1 VDNLVNLEIASQ
13 KVFGIS
19 SRRYRQ
25 LVKEH
30 GAPEI
35 IDGKVDIFKACRFLI
50 DYYRKIAEGQGSLG
64 LTEERT
70 RLVSYE
76 AEIKKMELRSLQGS
90 LIEAKLVKQ
99 ALTDVFYM
107 VKSKIDAMPVR
118 IASEVAYLLKDPKDI
133 NIVKIKAQSITKD
146 IEKELS
152 DVKTYRDIV
161 SYQKGNKSISTE
173 TELDG
178 EPMGG

>member
-1 VDNLVNLEIASQ
+1 MPLVDIEEVALP
-13 KVFGIS
+13 VFKMS
-19 SRRYRQ
+19 SRWFRKLSNELNGPQ
-25 LVKEH
+25 VVKN
-30 GAPEI
+30 
-35 IDGKVDIFKACRFLI
+35 KVDFVQACKFVI
-50 DYYRKIAEGQGSLG
+50 DYYKKRADGQGSLS

-70 RLVSYE
+70 RLTNYE
-76 AEIKKMELRSLQGS
+76 AEIRKMELRSLQGS
-90 LIEAKLVKQ
+90 LIEAKLVRQ

-133 NIVKIKAQSITKD
+133 NIVKIKAQSIVKD

-178 EPMGG
+178 EPMG

>member
-1 VDNLVNLEIASQ
+1 MPLVDIEEVALP
-13 KVFGIS
+13 VFKMS
-19 SRRYRQ
+19 SRWFRKLSNELNGPQ
-25 LVKEH
+25 VVKN
-30 GAPEI
+30 
-35 IDGKVDIFKACRFLI
+35 KVDFVQACKFVI
-50 DYYRKIAEGQGSLG
+50 DYYKKRADGQGSLS

-70 RLVSYE
+70 RLTNYE
-76 AEIKKMELRSLQGS
+76 AEIRKMELKSLQGS
-90 LIEAKLVKQ
+90 LIEAKLVRQ

-133 NIVKIKAQSITKD
+133 NIVKLKAQSITKD

-173 TELDG
+173 AELDD

>member
-1 VDNLVNLEIASQ
+1 V
-13 KVFGIS
+13 
-19 SRRYRQ
+19 
-25 LVKEH
+25 
-30 GAPEI
+30 
-35 IDGKVDIFKACRFLI
+35 I
-50 DYYRKIAEGQGSLG
+50 DYYKKRADGQGSLS

-70 RLVSYE
+70 RLTNYE
-76 AEIKKMELRSLQGS
+76 AEIRKMELRSLQGS
-90 LIEAKLVKQ
+90 LIEAKLVRQ

-133 NIVKIKAQSITKD
+133 NIVKIKAQSIVKD

-178 EPMGG
+178 EPMG